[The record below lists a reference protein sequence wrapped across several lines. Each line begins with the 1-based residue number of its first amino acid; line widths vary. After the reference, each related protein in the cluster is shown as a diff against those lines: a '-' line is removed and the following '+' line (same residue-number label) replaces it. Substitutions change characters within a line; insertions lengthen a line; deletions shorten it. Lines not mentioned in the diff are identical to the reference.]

1 MRFSKPI
8 VAGGTLR
15 TSAFGVRHAV
25 IGLVA
30 AVGFVWAGAA
40 FAQEA
45 FLSHKLTDQV
55 ANLRKQNA
63 VLAVQNGGYRK
74 DVEAIRSGVA
84 NEEEARLNGYARP
97 NERLYLVTAVA
108 TPSPSPSAAATASPR
123 AH

>member
-1 MRFSKPI
+1 MRFKPV

-30 AVGFVWAGAA
+30 AVGLVWAGAA

-55 ANLRKQNA
+55 AGMRKQNA
-63 VLAVQNGGYRK
+63 VLAAQNQGYRK
-74 DVEAIRSGVA
+74 DVAALASGVA
-84 NEEEARLNGYARP
+84 DEEEARRNGYAKP
-97 NERLYLVTAVA
+97 NEKLYLVTAVA
-108 TPSPSPSAAATASPR
+108 SPSPSPSASASPSPR
-123 AH
+123 AR